1 MQITSTEYKHC
12 DLIKVTGRIDSS
24 NASQLG
30 DAIGAIL
37 KHGRYKLV
45 LDMSELEFI
54 SSAGLRV
61 LVNTQKTSRQFDRG
75 DVLLAAVPKNIYAA
89 LDLAG
94 FTALFDVY
102 PDVVGA
108 MGNI

>member
-1 MQITSTEYKHC
+1 MKITSTEYKLC
-12 DLIKVTGRIDSS
+12 DLIKVNGRIDSS
-24 NASQLG
+24 NAPQLS
-30 DAIGAIL
+30 DAVGEKL

-45 LDMSELEFI
+45 IDMSELEFI

-61 LVNTQKTSRQFDRG
+61 LVNAQKTCRQFDRG
-75 DVLLAAVPKNIYAA
+75 DVTLAAVPKNIYAA

-94 FTALFDVY
+94 FTALFDVF
-102 PDVVGA
+102 PDVVAA